1 MNQLSEHLKTPLVEL
16 LLSIADDKF
25 FLGHRVA
32 DWTGLAPILEE
43 DIAFSSIAQDELAH
57 ALTLYEHIGRLT
69 GREADAVAYGR
80 SADAYRCADLT
91 LASDDLNWDAA
102 IARQFFCD
110 HFDLLRVG
118 RLSRS
123 SDAEIAG
130 LARRIEAE
138 ERIHVE
144 HVDHWIVQLGR
155 AGGDPATRMQ
165 ASLNRLAPSAVM
177 LFEPT
182 AGLADLER
190 AGLYPDGAADG
201 TTPDMFQRWRDDLL
215 RVTQNAGLKLTL
227 AAPDLNAIGGRRGRH
242 DPSFGAL
249 LDELTEVYRVEP
261 TARW

>member
-1 MNQLSEHLKTPLVEL
+1 MNQLPEQLKTPLVEL

-57 ALTLYEHIGRLT
+57 ALTLYEYIGRRT
-69 GREADAVAYGR
+69 DREADAVAYGR
-80 SADAYRCADLT
+80 PADAYRCADIT
-91 LASDDLNWDAA
+91 LADDDLNWDAA

-118 RLSRS
+118 RLARS
-123 SDAEIAG
+123 SDAELAG

-144 HVDHWIVQLGR
+144 HVDHWVVQLGR
-155 AGGDPATRMQ
+155 AGGEAATRMQ
-165 ASLNRLAPSAVM
+165 ASLDRLAASAVM

-182 AGLADLER
+182 EGLAAIEG

-201 TTPDMFQRWRDDLL
+201 TTPDMIQRWRDDLL
-215 RVTQNAGLKLTL
+215 RVTRNAGLKLAVPT
-227 AAPDLNAIGGRRGRH
+227 PDPNVIGGRRGRH
-242 DPSFGAL
+242 VPSFGAL
-249 LDELTEVYRVEP
+249 LEELTEVYRVEP